1 MKLYCRY
8 CKFYTTMDY
17 DIHSHNFICPKCYK
31 LLVGCNGYEILEFND
46 AGDLELYVTKDMFIY
61 LHQNGYYIII
71 EFGFPQ
77 RSTSFNITYKNLLY
91 GL

>member
-31 LLVGCNGYEILEFND
+31 LLVGCNGYEILEFDD
-46 AGDLELYVTKDMFIY
+46 AGDLELYVTKDMFMGVWKTRKSGIRKR
-61 LHQNGYYIII
+61 NRNPEPEPEPEPESGI
-71 EFGFPQ
+71 
-77 RSTSFNITYKNLLY
+77 RNK
-91 GL
+91 